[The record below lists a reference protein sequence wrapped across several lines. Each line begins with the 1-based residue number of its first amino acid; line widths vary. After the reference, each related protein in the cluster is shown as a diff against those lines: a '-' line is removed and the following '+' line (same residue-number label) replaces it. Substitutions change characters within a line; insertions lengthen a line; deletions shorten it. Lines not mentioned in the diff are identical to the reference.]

1 MITILAVEICT
12 KHWGVGVRNTIR
24 FDSLLVGKQGEMM
37 VVYDSML
44 LTKASLASCRW
55 ASLKLKQE

>member
-37 VVYDSML
+37 VVYSML

-55 ASLKLKQE
+55 ASLKLKPE